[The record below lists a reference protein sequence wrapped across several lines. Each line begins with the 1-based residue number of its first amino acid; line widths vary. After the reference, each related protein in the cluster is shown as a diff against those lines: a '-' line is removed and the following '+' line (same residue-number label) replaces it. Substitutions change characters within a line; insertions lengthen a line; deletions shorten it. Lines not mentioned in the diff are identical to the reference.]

1 MASVERPPNHL
12 LQALP
17 VGEYEALRPYLRHL
31 QMVRD
36 SVLAEAGSA
45 LTQVCFPHGGAISVV
60 VRLSEG
66 QTVEAAMIG
75 RDSVVG
81 AFEALSGGISSI
93 DAIVLFPGTASII
106 DLDDFKTLAGQSAAL
121 RSLLARHEQALLAQV
136 QQSAACNTSHSVEA
150 RLSRWLLRARD
161 LHDGARLPLTQELL
175 ARMIGVQRNAISI
188 VAHALQQAGIISYSR
203 GQIHIT
209 NMELLRRMSCECYE
223 AVKMKHEQ
231 VLGPQHR

>member
-1 MASVERPPNHL
+1 
-12 LQALP
+12 
-17 VGEYEALRPYLRHL
+17 
-31 QMVRD
+31 MVRD

-66 QTVEAAMIG
+66 QTVEAAMVG
-75 RDSVVG
+75 RDSVIG

-106 DLDDFKTLAGQSAAL
+106 DLDDFRTLADRSAAL

-209 NMELLRRMSCECYE
+209 NMESLRRMSCECYE
-223 AVKMKHEQ
+223 AVKTKHEQ
-231 VLGPQHR
+231 FLGQQHR

>member
-1 MASVERPPNHL
+1 MASVERPSNQL

-17 VGEYEALRPYLRHL
+17 ARDFEALRPRLRSFE
-31 QMVRD
+31 MVKD
-36 SVLAEAGSA
+36 SVLAEAGAA
-45 LTQVCFPHGGAISVV
+45 LTQVYFPHGGAVSVV

-81 AFEALSGGISSI
+81 VFEALGDGISST
-93 DAIVLFPGTASII
+93 DAVVLFPGTASIV
-106 DLDDFKTLAGQSAAL
+106 DLDDFRTVAGQSAAL
-121 RSLLARHEQALLAQV
+121 RGLVARHEQALLAEV

-161 LHDGARLPLTQELL
+161 LHDGVALALTQELL

-203 GQIHIT
+203 GQIEIT
-209 NMELLRRMSCECYE
+209 NMEALRQMSCECYE
-223 AVKMKHEQ
+223 SVKAKHQ
-231 VLGPQHR
+231 VLIGMHRR